1 MVLIRWCKTEG
12 MSMAETE
19 EWEIDLDKPDNHPIM
34 ISTGE
39 NEAMGAIDLNIFVG
53 NFKTKEDALEYADA
67 VKEFLEERA
76 GGKFL
81 GRA

>member
-1 MVLIRWCKTEG
+1 
-12 MSMAETE
+12 MAETE
-19 EWEIDLDKPDNHPIM
+19 EWEMDLDHPDNHPIM

-39 NEAMGAIDLNIFVG
+39 NEVMNTIDLNIFVG
-53 NFKTKEDALEYADA
+53 NFKTKADALKYADA

>member
-1 MVLIRWCKTEG
+1 M
-12 MSMAETE
+12 
-19 EWEIDLDKPDNHPIM
+19 DLDKPDNHPIM

-39 NEAMGAIDLNIFVG
+39 NEVMGAIDLNIFVG

-76 GGKFL
+76 GGKFF